1 MSLECILACVL
12 AAALGGGTVWFFWG
26 RHALSY
32 YRRAIDAED
41 RYGLLTQH
49 LAASVIVR
57 DPEMKALFVSPYTEI
72 LSGFPASQFTN
83 SIPDFFQ
90 SRVHP
95 DDRALFDRA
104 YEVTRA
110 GEPFQVRY
118 RLMHASDVEVWVES
132 RTVPIFGDEG
142 EVIASLTITFDV
154 TRAVLAQ
161 QQVEEKSR
169 EVEDFTSMVSH
180 DLKSPLFT
188 LKGMVQMLEEER
200 DRMPATALEPL
211 SHLSHNVTR
220 LTQLVTSILDYSRTI
235 SRQHKSAPI
244 DLDTV
249 MKEVLLDFTPAL
261 KGVSGEIQIDE
272 GLGSVLGD
280 DLALIQ
286 VFSNLFSNA
295 IKYRH
300 PDRRLKIRVVHE
312 LAPSLKLTRVSV
324 KDNGQ
329 GISAEN
335 LALLFRPFQRFHQN
349 NIEGSGIGLAS
360 VRKLVQRMGG
370 EIVATSDGSSGTTF
384 TLTLRRPA

>member
-1 MSLECILACVL
+1 MGVAII
-12 AAALGGGTVWFFWG
+12 AALLLGALIGAALIWYLWG
-26 RHALSY
+26 RKAVIFK
-32 YRRAIDAED
+32 RMAADAED
-41 RYGLLTQH
+41 RYNLLTQH

-57 DPEMKALFVSPYTEI
+57 SPDMRALFVSPYTEI
-72 LSGFPASQFTN
+72 LTGFPALTFTN
-83 SIPDFFQ
+83 SVPDFYS
-90 SRVHP
+90 SRVHV

-118 RLMHASDVEVWVES
+118 RLIHASEVEVWVES
-132 RTVPIFGDEG
+132 RTVPIFGDSG
-142 EVIASLTITFDV
+142 EVIALLTITFDV

-200 DRMPATALEPL
+200 EKMPATALEPL
-211 SHLSHNVTR
+211 LHLARNVDR

-235 SRQHKSAPI
+235 SRQHKSSAVN
-244 DLDTV
+244 LDTAIR
-249 MKEVLLDFTPAL
+249 EVLLDFAPSF
-261 KGVSGEIQIDE
+261 KQVNGEIQIDE
-272 GLGSVLGD
+272 ELGAVLGD

-286 VFSNLFSNA
+286 IFANIFSNA

-300 PDRRLKIRVVHE
+300 PDRPLKVRVVHE
-312 LAPSLKLTRVSV
+312 LAPSLKLTRVSI
-324 KDNGQ
+324 KDNGY

-335 LALLFRPFQRFHQN
+335 QKLLFRAFQRFHPSEV
-349 NIEGSGIGLAS
+349 EGSGIGLAS
-360 VRKLVQRMGG
+360 VRKLVHRMGG
-370 EIVATSDGSSGTTF
+370 EITASSDGETGTTF